1 MLCEVLEKTA
11 VPVLDVTL
19 LSELLESDSLLR
31 NEAQESGEGRDFA
44 QTCGVELDISDE
56 VVAYLRRLA
65 QGIDPVG
72 RENGSFKAAVTAP
85 EDASPIDQL
94 AAFAGRTP
102 MHH

>member
-44 QTCGVELDISDE
+44 QTCDSWNIIVNLGLGLRLTILLIIDLI
-56 VVAYLRRLA
+56 VVLSRL
-65 QGIDPVG
+65 
-72 RENGSFKAAVTAP
+72 
-85 EDASPIDQL
+85 
-94 AAFAGRTP
+94 
-102 MHH
+102 